1 LLLNTLLN
9 IAIFQGVILGIIILK
24 SPLFKSKANTYL
36 ALMIFSLSIAILNL
50 VLERVDAYA
59 TMPYLLFLDN
69 IEFAFVIP
77 VFLLLY
83 IMKLIDLPITR
94 SKQNI
99 WLFTPF
105 IYSATINIINDLDE
119 VAHVYKATPEFRF
132 VIETIQIIEFP
143 LIVLFIPYVLIQSS
157 RWIKHANNA
166 QEKKWLTYLW
176 LSICALFSSWILVV
190 ISGMFFDLTKVM
202 LVLALFAV
210 FLIHWTAYFGIYKF
224 RLARDQEGIKALISK
239 RNLIKLE
246 SEMEED
252 IESKQP
258 EVLPEAK
265 PEVKSEVKPEV
276 LTKEHPHFKRLEA
289 LCVNQHIYRDS
300 TLDRTKIA
308 EELGISPGYVSQL
321 VNTVTGKNFASYIN
335 HYRVEAVKEMILDSE
350 FDNYSLLAIGLECGF
365 SSKTTFHNSFKK
377 VTGITP
383 NAFRKLNK

>member
-1 LLLNTLLN
+1 MLLNTLLN
-9 IAIFQGVILGIIILK
+9 IAIFQGVILGIIILR

-83 IMKLIDLPITR
+83 VMKLIDLPITR

-119 VAHVYKATPEFRF
+119 VAHVYKATPEFKF

-143 LIVLFIPYVLIQSS
+143 LIVLFIPYVLIQTS

-176 LSICALFSSWILVV
+176 LSICTLFSSWILVV
-190 ISGMFFDLTKVM
+190 ISGMFFDLTKIM

-224 RLARDQEGIKALISK
+224 RLARDQEGIKALINK
-239 RNLIKLE
+239 RKLTKLE
-246 SEMEED
+246 PEIDVE
-252 IESKQP
+252 IESIQP
-258 EVLPEAK
+258 EVLLEVKPEAK
-265 PEVKSEVKPEV
+265 TEV
-276 LTKEHPHFKRLEA
+276 LTKEHPHFKKLED
-289 LCVNQHIYRDS
+289 LCINHQIYRDS
-300 TLDRTKIA
+300 ALDRTKIA

-335 HYRVEAVKEMILDSE
+335 HFRVEAVKEMILDSE
-350 FDNYSLLAIGLECGF
+350 FDDYSLLAIGLECGF